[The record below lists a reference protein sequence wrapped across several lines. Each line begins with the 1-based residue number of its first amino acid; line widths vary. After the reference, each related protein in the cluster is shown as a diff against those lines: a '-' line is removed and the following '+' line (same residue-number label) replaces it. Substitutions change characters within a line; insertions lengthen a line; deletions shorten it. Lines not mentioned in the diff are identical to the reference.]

1 MGRLTGAL
9 AMQGVSRRFGAVRA
23 VADVSLSVAPGTTLA
38 LVGESGSGKST
49 LARLAAGLLAPDAG
63 MVRCGARRLAMVFQ
77 DPAGSL
83 DPRWTAAD
91 SIAEPLLVLR
101 LRRGAAV
108 GERVAEL
115 LAAVGLP
122 AEAGRRRPKQFS
134 IGQVQRIS
142 IARALA
148 AEPDFLVC
156 DEPTSALDVS
166 VQAQVLNLLRAAQA
180 RLGLAMLLV
189 SHDLG
194 VVRFMADRVAV
205 LHHGRVVEEAAADT
219 LFAAPQ
225 HPYTRQLLAAA
236 RG

>member
-1 MGRLTGAL
+1 VGGLTAL
-9 AMQGVSRRFGAVRA
+9 VMHDVSRRFGAVRA
-23 VADVSLSVAPGTTLA
+23 VRDVSLSVAPGTTLA

-49 LARLAAGLLAPDAG
+49 LARLAAGLLAPDSGTVRRAAG
-63 MVRCGARRLAMVFQ
+63 RVAMVFQ

-83 DPRWTAAD
+83 DPRWTVAA
-91 SIAEPLLVLR
+91 SIAEPLRVLR
-101 LRRGAAV
+101 LRRGTAAIAARV
-108 GERVAEL
+108 GEL
-115 LAAVGLP
+115 LEAVGLP
-122 AEAGRRRPKQFS
+122 ADYGRRRPGRFS
-134 IGQVQRIS
+134 VGQVQRIS

-166 VQAQVLNLLRAAQA
+166 VQAQVLNLLRDAQA
-180 RLGLAMLLV
+180 RLGLGMLLV

-205 LHHGRVVEEAAADT
+205 LQAGRVVECATADA
-219 LFAAPQ
+219 LFAAPG

-236 RG
+236 RA